1 MKKIKGILAICM
13 LFILT
18 TATTCSNDD
27 NSSLEDNSSD
37 KNVSEIKNIISEG
50 SWKINYYYDT
60 DKDETNNFTGYNF
73 TFNQN
78 NVLTATN
85 GTNTITGTWS
95 ITGSSDDDNSS
106 SNDVDFN
113 IFFSAPEN
121 FEDLSDDWDVIEK
134 SSTVIKL
141 IDVSG
146 GNGGTDYLTF
156 TKN

>member
-50 SWKINYYYDT
+50 SWKITYYYDT

-73 TFNQN
+73 TFSKN

-85 GTNTITGTWS
+85 GTNTIIGTWS
-95 ITGSSDDDNSS
+95 ITGSSDDDDSG

-113 IFFSAPEN
+113 IFFSAPEH

-141 IDVSG
+141 MDVSG